1 MGQAYE
7 PYQSTSASRATG
19 ASEAEDTVHKLKQK
33 AEDVADKVSAEG
45 AKALKSA
52 GESVDSAVSATKR
65 FVQEQPLLALG
76 AVAAFACAVGA
87 LWKMAPARRSNED
100 LLQRLSDYVEPG
112 YRALKRRI

>member
-1 MGQAYE
+1 MAYE
-7 PYQSTSASRATG
+7 PYQSTAT
-19 ASEAEDTVHKLKQK
+19 ARESEDTVHKLKQK
-33 AEDVADKVSAEG
+33 AEEVADTVSTEG

-52 GESVDSAVSATKR
+52 GQSVDEAVSATKR

-87 LWKMAPARRSNED
+87 LWKLAPQRRTNED